1 MLSKR
6 ESSKKSYYSFTYV
19 FKKVIY
25 IYIYIYIY
33 IIWWCNSPGNVIEEL
48 VPTKNIVGID
58 CELWPSTDHTHPL
71 SLSDCYHSKKISG
84 SLAIGT
90 SIGEKDHI
98 ILWLPTCDIKVLAT

>member
-1 MLSKR
+1 MI
-6 ESSKKSYYSFTYV
+6 
-19 FKKVIY
+19 IY
-25 IYIYIYIY
+25 IYIW
-33 IIWWCNSPGNVIEEL
+33 WWCNSPGNVIEEL

>member
-19 FKKVIY
+19 FKKV

-98 ILWLPTCDIKVLAT
+98 KVLAT